1 MENVST
7 KRMDKRASAKDK
19 SQHHIYS
26 SKHIRRTEALLQ
38 SASKNNRTE
47 STTST
52 VSEIKKSKK

>member
-26 SKHIRRTEALLQ
+26 SKHIRLQEALLQ
-38 SASKNNRTE
+38 GASKNNRTE
-47 STTST
+47 STTT
-52 VSEIKKSKK
+52 TTTTEIKKK